1 MASIELTGY
10 DPRWP
15 RLYEAEIARVTEA
28 LAPIVAAEH
37 VGSTSV
43 PGLAAKPTVD
53 IAVGVVSLDLPDGA
67 RARME
72 RLGYDYGDD
81 HGQPQ
86 HVFRKGISV
95 PWEFLVHVV
104 EHGGP
109 MWLDYIRFRDYL
121 RANPDEAERYA
132 TLKASLLADRGGWY
146 SGRDK
151 EPFIRPVLDSP
162 DLVRRRRAQRLDH
175 HEARVR
181 LAARAD

>member
-1 MASIELTGY
+1 MLPLANVRSLASIQLTVY

-28 LAPIVAAEH
+28 LAPVVAAEH

-43 PGLAAKPTVD
+43 PGLAAKPTID
-53 IAVGVVSLDLPDGA
+53 IAVGMASLDLPEGA
-67 RARME
+67 RASME
-72 RLGYDYGDD
+72 RLDYHYGGD

-95 PWEFLVHVV
+95 PWQFLVHVV

-109 MWLDYIRFRDYL
+109 MWLDFLRFRGYL
-121 RANPDEAERYA
+121 RANPDEAERY
-132 TLKASLLADRGGWY
+132 TRLKASLLADRGGWY

-151 EPFIRPVLDSP
+151 ERFIRPVLDSAAP
-162 DLVRRRRAQRLDH
+162 
-175 HEARVR
+175 
-181 LAARAD
+181 AARASSTP